1 MSKEERISKVNDPQ
15 KPDLVSFEDF
25 NEVFMGYQED
35 MRKELRKGIMKIA
48 DGATGLYKHGLV
60 VAADYVW
67 KEVKDEVAKEIIVD
81 GRG

>member
-35 MRKELRKGIMKIA
+35 MRKELRKGIMA
-48 DGATGLYKHGLV
+48 LAEGATGLYKHGLV
-60 VAADYVW
+60 IAADYVW
-67 KEVKDEVAKEIIVD
+67 KEVEEKEPKVVVD

>member
-1 MSKEERISKVNDPQ
+1 MSKEERIAKVHEPE
-15 KPDLVSFEDF
+15 KPDLVSFEAF

-35 MRKELRKGIMKIA
+35 MRKELRKGILAIA
-48 DGATGLYKHGLV
+48 EGATGLYRHGLV

-67 KEVKDEVAKEIIVD
+67 KEVKTDTEKTIIVD